1 MIEDNN
7 NNNIS
12 RVIAELSKVV
22 PNDYLAHGF
31 VLVYPRSQYHLQW
44 YTSLVAS
51 AMNKSNP
58 LLDFRTDND
67 KAGDALGIMCRELM
81 KMGST
86 TLYDF
91 ILFLV
96 ESYCRNING
105 KVDVKELRDSLR
117 SIGIS
122 DFSALNQYAKD
133 ESLVIFISD
142 VSDWHGINEAIN
154 QINKDCSLANTEI
167 EYQNIGNSCR
177 NLVISVAQI
186 VFNPDIHGNTNK
198 DGKALSKTDAIG
210 MLSNY
215 FTYKFSGSNNEL
227 YRKYA
232 KAANDLANML
242 THKRNATKMDMLI
255 TVSATLSLV
264 NLIGVIEGK
273 FK

>member
-7 NNNIS
+7 IS
-12 RVIAELSKVV
+12 RIIAELSKVV

-31 VLVYPRSQYHLQW
+31 VLVYPNSQYHLQW

-51 AMNKSNP
+51 AVNYRNP
-58 LLDFRTDND
+58 LLDFRTEND
-67 KAGDALGIMCRELM
+67 KAGDALGIMCRELG
-81 KMGST
+81 KIGST

-96 ESYCRNING
+96 ESYCRNIKG
-105 KVDVKELRDSLR
+105 KIYVKELRDSLR

-133 ESLVIFISD
+133 ESLVVFISD
-142 VSDWHGINEAIN
+142 VRDWHGINEAIN

-198 DGKALSKTDAIG
+198 DGKVLSKTDAIG

-215 FTYKFSGSNNEL
+215 FAYIFSGSKNEL

>member
-7 NNNIS
+7 IS
-12 RVIAELSKVV
+12 RIIAELSKVV

-31 VLVYPRSQYHLQW
+31 VLVYPNSQYHLQW

-51 AMNKSNP
+51 AVNYSSP
-58 LLDFRTDND
+58 LLDFRTEND

-81 KMGST
+81 KIGST

-96 ESYCRNING
+96 ESYCRNI
-105 KVDVKELRDSLR
+105 KELRDSLR

-122 DFSALNQYAKD
+122 DFSALNQFAKD
-133 ESLVIFISD
+133 ESLVVFISD

-215 FTYKFSGSNNEL
+215 FTNKFSGSNNEL

-242 THKRNATKMDMLI
+242 THKRNATKKDMLI